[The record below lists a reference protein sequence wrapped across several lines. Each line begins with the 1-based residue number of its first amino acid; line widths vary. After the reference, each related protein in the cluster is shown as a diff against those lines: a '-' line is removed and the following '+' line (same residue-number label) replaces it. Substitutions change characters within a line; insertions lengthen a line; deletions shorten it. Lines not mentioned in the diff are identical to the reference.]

1 MKEKRKLA
9 FMCLISV
16 LLFSLL
22 LPIKAAALSVSSSG
36 AIMMEQKS
44 GRILFEKNPHEIRR
58 IASITKIMT
67 AIIAIESGELKE
79 TVKVSKE
86 AVYTEGSSIYLTPG
100 ELIKLED
107 LVYGLMLRSG
117 NDAARAIAE
126 HVGGS
131 LEGFV
136 FLMNKK
142 AEEIG
147 MSNTIFSN
155 PHGLDDHEE
164 HYSTPYDMALLTRYA
179 MENEEY
185 QKISGTKVHK
195 FQRENGPQQ
204 WTNKNRLLTEL
215 YPHCTGGKTGFTKRA
230 GRTLITTAAKNDTEL
245 IVVTLN
251 GPDDWSDH
259 ISLYEYAFQNYQMER
274 VVDKGPLETGIKGL
288 KNKEL
293 FVKRNVHFPL
303 LETEMRDIKIE
314 YKMIP
319 HKQLM
324 KQASGKVGLA
334 IVKFQN
340 EPMKEIP
347 IFIREIEK
355 KEDEK
360 SWWEKMKKF
369 FFGGVSVI
377 IND

>member
-274 VVDKGPLETGIKGL
+274 VVDEGPLETGIKGL

-293 FVKRNVHFPL
+293 FVKRNIHFPL
-303 LETEMRDIKIE
+303 LDTEMQDIKIE

-324 KQASGKVGLA
+324 KQTNGKVGLA
-334 IVKFQN
+334 IIKFQN

-355 KEDEK
+355 KR
-360 SWWEKMKKF
+360 MKRV
-369 FFGGVSVI
+369 GGRR
-377 IND
+377 